1 MDTPRRP
8 SLRRHMSVL
17 RLMAVGALSL
27 AGEWS
32 QGSMQGILMNLEMGT
47 MTAGAD
53 PRRTQYAVGW

>member
-1 MDTPRRP
+1 
-8 SLRRHMSVL
+8 MSVL

-32 QGSMQGILMNLEMGT
+32 QGSMQGILMNLETGT

-53 PRRTQYAVGW
+53 PRRTGYAVGW